1 MCLVELSVYL
11 CKAGLYKISIASIV
25 KASFRGSN
33 KSIGSNKSRLCS
45 MDKLYKYAGVYVIA
59 PLCWLVRTDIMGTK
73 MFNAD

>member
-1 MCLVELSVYL
+1 
-11 CKAGLYKISIASIV
+11 
-25 KASFRGSN
+25 
-33 KSIGSNKSRLCS
+33 